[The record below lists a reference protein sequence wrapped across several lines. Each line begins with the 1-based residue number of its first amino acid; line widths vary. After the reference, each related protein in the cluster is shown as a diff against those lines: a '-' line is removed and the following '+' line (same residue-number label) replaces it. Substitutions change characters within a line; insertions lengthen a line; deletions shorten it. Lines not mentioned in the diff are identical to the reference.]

1 MSEPIE
7 PIQPVGD
14 DYEVEETPAA
24 KPKRTVRGAAI
35 VGVRVVAG
43 TVGLGVALAAIA
55 GAAFLPIPTL
65 TKAPPSV
72 EVNPVPTA
80 QQLVCPGS
88 LLRLGDE
95 TGQAATTSSA
105 IGAAAV
111 RYDSTR
117 GTVTAAPFDQ
127 SDAGTGGSSSAP
139 LLISSPA
146 GDGGD
151 EDSDDPLLVSGAQS
165 QAADSAEFG
174 GLAATDCAGV
184 STETWLVG
192 GATSVGR
199 TTLVTLANPSDTIS
213 TVSLGIHSDLGKVS
227 APGATGIVVQPHG
240 QRVLSLAGFAPDVES
255 PVVQVVSRGGQIVAN
270 LQQATVRGLEA
281 GGVDIVGRAATPAL
295 TQVIPGI
302 VVAGSADL
310 SARLGEAGF
319 GDLATVVRVFVPG
332 DEGTTAEV
340 SVVNDDGTPTGASFS
355 IELDAGTVQ
364 DLPVDGLVDGTYA
377 VTVTTS
383 QPVVASVR
391 VSTVAAPVLD
401 AEGTPSGGP
410 SDFAWLAGVEMLEDS
425 ALVTVASGPQP
436 RVHLFNPTDEEAVVT
451 VAEIDGDELTV
462 TVPAQGSAETAV
474 SPGSTYQ
481 LDGFDSLYASVSF
494 SGGAQI
500 AGYGVQPPALNAG
513 TITVYP

>member
-1 MSEPIE
+1 MSD

-14 DYEVEETPAA
+14 DYEVDDNETTP

-55 GAAFLPIPTL
+55 GAAFLPIPVFE
-65 TKAPPSV
+65 KAPPSV
-72 EVNPVPTA
+72 AVTPVPTA
-80 QQLVCPGS
+80 QQLVCPGA

-95 TGQAATTSSA
+95 TGQAATTSSP
-105 IGAAAV
+105 IGSAAV
-111 RYDSTR
+111 RYESTS
-117 GTVTAAPFDQ
+117 GTVTAAPFEQ
-127 SDAGTGGSSSAP
+127 SDAATGGTSSAP

-146 GDGGD
+146 GGATSS
-151 EDSDDPLLVSGAQS
+151 SDDILLVSGAQS
-165 QAADSAEFG
+165 QSADSAEFG

-213 TVSLGIHSDLGKVS
+213 TVSLGIGSELGKVS

-255 PVVQVVSRGGQIVAN
+255 PVVHVVSRGGQIVAN
-270 LQQATVRGLEA
+270 LQQATVRGLEP

-295 TQVIPGI
+295 TQVVPGI
-302 VVAGSADL
+302 VVAGSGELA
-310 SARLGEAGF
+310 ARLGEAGF

-332 DEGTTAEV
+332 DEETTAEV

-355 IELDAGTVQ
+355 IDLDPGTAQ
-364 DLPVDGLVDGTYA
+364 DLPIDGLVDGTYA
-377 VTVTTS
+377 VRVTTT

-391 VSTVAAPVLD
+391 VSTVAAPVLEAD
-401 AEGTPSGGP
+401 GTPSGGP
-410 SDFAWLAGVEMLEDS
+410 SDFAWLSGVEMLEDS
-425 ALVTVASGPQP
+425 ALVTVAPGPQP
-436 RVHLFNPTDEEAVVT
+436 RIHFFNPTDDDAVVT
-451 VAEIDGDELTV
+451 VTEIDGDELTV
-462 TVPAQGSAETAV
+462 TVPAEGSAETPV
-474 SPGSTYQ
+474 SAGATYR
-481 LDGFDSLYASVSF
+481 LDDFDSLYASVSF
-494 SGGAQI
+494 SGAAQI

-513 TITVYP
+513 TITVFP

>member
-1 MSEPIE
+1 MSD

-14 DYEVEETPAA
+14 DYEVDEDATTP

-55 GAAFLPIPTL
+55 GATFLPIPVL
-65 TKAPPSV
+65 EKSPPSV
-72 EVNPVPTA
+72 AVTPVPTA
-80 QQLVCPGS
+80 QQLVCPGA

-95 TGQAATTSSA
+95 TGQAATTSSP
-105 IGAAAV
+105 IGSAAV
-111 RYDSTR
+111 RYDST
-117 GTVTAAPFDQ
+117 GGNVTAAPFDQ
-127 SDAGTGGSSSAP
+127 SDAATGGSSSAP

-146 GDGGD
+146 GSSDGSSS
-151 EDSDDPLLVSGAQS
+151 SDDGPLVSGAQS
-165 QAADSAEFG
+165 QSTDSAEFG

-213 TVSLGIHSDLGKVS
+213 TVSLGIGSELGKVS

-255 PVVQVVSRGGQIVAN
+255 PVVHVVSRGGQIVAN
-270 LQQATVRGLEA
+270 LQQATVRGLEP

-295 TQVIPGI
+295 TQIIPGI
-302 VVAGSADL
+302 VVAGAGEL
-310 SARLGEAGF
+310 AARLGEASF

-332 DEGTTAEV
+332 EEETTAEV

-355 IELDAGTVQ
+355 IELDPGTAQ
-364 DLPVDGLVDGTYA
+364 DLPIDGLVDGTYA
-377 VTVTTS
+377 VRVTTS

-401 AEGTPSGGP
+401 EAGTPSGGP
-410 SDFAWLAGVEMLEDS
+410 SDFAWLSGVEMLEDT
-425 ALVTVASGPQP
+425 ALVTIAPGPQP
-436 RVHLFNPTDEEAVVT
+436 RVHFYNPTDEEAVVT
-451 VAEIDGDELTV
+451 VTEIDGDEVSV
-462 TVPAQGSAETAV
+462 TVPAEGSAETSVTA
-474 SPGSTYQ
+474 GSTYR
-481 LDGFDSLYASVSF
+481 LDDFDSLYASVSF
-494 SGGAQI
+494 SGAAQI

-513 TITVYP
+513 TITVFP

>member
-1 MSEPIE
+1 MSEPIQ

-14 DYEVEETPAA
+14 DYEVDETAA

-55 GAAFLPIPTL
+55 GAALLPIPTL
-65 TKAPPSV
+65 EKTPPSV
-72 EVNPVPTA
+72 DVTPVPTA
-80 QQLVCPGS
+80 QQLVCPGA

-111 RYDSTR
+111 RYDATR

-146 GDGGD
+146 GDG
-151 EDSDDPLLVSGAQS
+151 EESSSDPLLVSGAQS
-165 QAADSAEFG
+165 QSADSAEFG

-213 TVSLGIHSDLGKVS
+213 TVSLGIHSELGTVS

-255 PVVQVVSRGGQIVAN
+255 PVVRVESRGGQIVAN

-295 TQVIPGI
+295 TQVIPG
-302 VVAGSADL
+302 VVVEGSADL
-310 SARLGEAGF
+310 SARLGEASF

-332 DEGTTAEV
+332 DEATTAEV

-401 AEGTPSGGP
+401 ADGTPSGGP
-410 SDFAWLAGVEMLEDS
+410 SDFAWLAGVEMLEDT

-436 RVHLFNPTDEEAVVT
+436 RIHLFNPTDEEADVT

-462 TVPAQGSAETAV
+462 TVPARGSAQTTVA
-474 SPGSTYQ
+474 PGSTYR
-481 LDGFDSLYASVSF
+481 LDDFDRLYASISF
-494 SGGAQI
+494 AGAAQL